1 MEKEKGMTERER
13 ESARGDGGAMVAA
26 RRSETR
32 RGEERRGEVG
42 EDGGRGKRC

>member
-13 ESARGDGGAMVAA
+13 AREEMVA
-26 RRSETR
+26 RWWR
-32 RGEERRGEVG
+32 RGEAKRDEARRGEVG